1 MMYSFQLLLLLAM
14 SLVPV
19 VAGRRGGGARSPSS
33 TATPPC
39 PTKMPQHGILD
50 ERDFPY
56 GWGLEGDI
64 CLLGAPTEKNVKQVK
79 RGE

>member
-1 MMYSFQLLLLLAM
+1 MYSFPLLLLLALSM
-14 SLVPV
+14 VTM
-19 VAGRRGGGARSPSS
+19 VAGRRGAGVGSPSS
-33 TATPPC
+33 TATPPFR
-39 PTKMPQHGILD
+39 TKMPQHGILD